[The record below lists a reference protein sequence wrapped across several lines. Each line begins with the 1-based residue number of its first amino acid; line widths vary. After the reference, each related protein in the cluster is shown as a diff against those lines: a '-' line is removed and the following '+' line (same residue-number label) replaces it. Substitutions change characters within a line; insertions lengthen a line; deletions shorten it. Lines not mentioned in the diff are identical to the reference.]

1 MRFYGLFLL
10 TSLGFYE
17 RGRVKSP
24 YASESKPTG
33 MEAGRDRCVREETE
47 IFHGR
52 REALSG
58 DSKIILREAP
68 IRQKLR
74 SLKCFIRIQYAG

>member
-24 YASESKPTG
+24 YASESKRLGWEQEGTDVEERKQKFF
-33 MEAGRDRCVREETE
+33 MAGEKLSLETQ
-47 IFHGR
+47 R
-52 REALSG
+52 
-58 DSKIILREAP
+58 
-68 IRQKLR
+68 
-74 SLKCFIRIQYAG
+74 

>member
-1 MRFYGLFLL
+1 MSGW
-10 TSLGFYE
+10 GV
-17 RGRVKSP
+17 GVVKFP
-24 YASESKPTG
+24 YASKSKG
-33 MEAGRDRCVREETE
+33 RQAGIEVGRDRCVREETE

-58 DSKIILREAP
+58 DSKMTLREAP

-74 SLKCFIRIQYAG
+74 SLKCFI

>member
-24 YASESKPTG
+24 YASESKRLGWKQEGTDVEERKQKFF
-33 MEAGRDRCVREETE
+33 MAGEKLSLETQ
-47 IFHGR
+47 R
-52 REALSG
+52 
-58 DSKIILREAP
+58 
-68 IRQKLR
+68 
-74 SLKCFIRIQYAG
+74 